1 MSGSESLFQEYFRL
15 PGIDAGA
22 VWRYSQAHRK
32 PRHFHGHLEFLLVK
46 EGKAVARIGNE
57 TYPLYPGQLAWHLP
71 SISHELVFASQDLDM
86 RVVHIEP
93 DVASAVC
100 DVPAALK
107 KQAAPPSALS
117 GWVHD
122 LGWLAAGR
130 PVVELSRADTYRLL
144 DDCDT
149 PFDNPPKPEEARE
162 RLVRLLRNALTASR
176 ACQATR
182 PDSIVELAC
191 CLLLE
196 QPGLGRGGVSRRLD
210 LSTGYLSRCFQ
221 KELGVSFAT
230 QRARIRI
237 ARFVAHVEC
246 ERQTLLEAALSAGF
260 GSYAQL
266 HRTFCAL
273 VGMSPRNYLHR
284 GGRQQRAIITR

>member
-1 MSGSESLFQEYFRL
+1 VSGSESLFQEYFRL

-22 VWRYSQAHRK
+22 VWRYSQEHRK

-46 EGKAVARIGNE
+46 HGKAIARIGNE
-57 TYPLYPGQLAWHLP
+57 VYALYPGHLAWHLP
-71 SISHELVFASQDLDM
+71 SIPHELVFASHDLDM

-100 DVPAALK
+100 GVGGKHADSF
-107 KQAAPPSALS
+107 SALS
-117 GWVHD
+117 AWVHD
-122 LGWLAAGR
+122 LGWLATGR
-130 PVVELSRADTYRLL
+130 PVVELRQADADRLL
-144 DDCDT
+144 DDCDA
-149 PFDNPPKPEEARE
+149 PFDKPPEPAEARV

-182 PDSIVELAC
+182 PSPIVELAC

-196 QPGLGRGGVSRRLD
+196 EPGLDRGGVCRRLD
-210 LSTGYLSRCFQ
+210 LSAGYLSRCFQ
-221 KELGVSFAT
+221 KDLGVSFAT

-237 ARFVAHVEC
+237 ARFVAHVDC
-246 ERQTLLEAALSAGF
+246 EHQNLLEAALSAGF

-273 VGMSPRNYLHR
+273 VGMSPTNYLRR
-284 GGRQQRAIITR
+284 GGRQQRALITR